1 METTNILGPLL
12 FCIFVN
18 DLPAAL
24 PNCKVMMYEDDT
36 TVYFADTNATMQ
48 QQYKKYSMKGWV
60 YHYKKWPVLPCF
72 TARCHH

>member
-24 PNCKVMMYEDDT
+24 PNCKVMMYADDT
-36 TVYFADTNATMQ
+36 TVYFADTNTTTV
-48 QQYKKYSMKGWV
+48 YEVLNEGWA
-60 YHYKKWPVLPCF
+60 YCLPGF
-72 TARCHH
+72 QVMV